1 MKKSTMIV
9 IGVIVV
15 AILWAVFAY
24 NGMVGKQES
33 ATTALAHVQA
43 TYQRSAD

>member
-24 NGMVGKQES
+24 NGMVGK
-33 ATTALAHVQA
+33 
-43 TYQRSAD
+43 